1 MTHTALI
8 IPTEAPPAATD
19 IKRALITYDKV
30 LIVDPGD
37 REMMPPQS
45 IAEAAVPGSSGFFI
59 SNMSGRPLGKLPNYD
74 VAFEQTL
81 DAFRPAI
88 EQGVL
93 QVGSTFTYH
102 PAPRPGQITAGF
114 GSYRPGNYLPN
125 PQVVL
130 AVYRSLCRDQEVLK
144 LAIKEDPILQLSAE
158 TLAGLAH
165 DGFADAE
172 FLGDGGLPLIED
184 AIGGAERQRAL
195 TMIARGRIGSIVKG
209 AAYCD
214 LGKLVPIFGAHG
226 YCTVL
231 DNLARKL
238 REGLVALDDDQFWSR
253 RARIMDIAH
262 NLLLDT
268 RVLSEM
274 SIEEVLRLR
283 TVAWGNAE
291 AARGA
296 LFASLSKL
304 SMELS
309 ASADFEGE
317 ARKRIVEYQQKVEDL
332 FRERRQL
339 KWRAVA
345 EITAGVSAS
354 SVAGS
359 LALLHSPI
367 SSLGIVL
374 AFNGWLALKLEQRG
388 AMLET
393 LKLDESRLQHRAE
406 LGLHNFY
413 RGLSAST
420 GR

>member
-1 MTHTALI
+1 
-8 IPTEAPPAATD
+8 
-19 IKRALITYDKV
+19 
-30 LIVDPGD
+30 
-37 REMMPPQS
+37 
-45 IAEAAVPGSSGFFI
+45 
-59 SNMSGRPLGKLPNYD
+59 
-74 VAFEQTL
+74 
-81 DAFRPAI
+81 
-88 EQGVL
+88 
-93 QVGSTFTYH
+93 
-102 PAPRPGQITAGF
+102 
-114 GSYRPGNYLPN
+114 
-125 PQVVL
+125 
-130 AVYRSLCRDQEVLK
+130 
-144 LAIKEDPILQLSAE
+144 
-158 TLAGLAH
+158 
-165 DGFADAE
+165 
-172 FLGDGGLPLIED
+172 
-184 AIGGAERQRAL
+184 
-195 TMIARGRIGSIVKG
+195 
-209 AAYCD
+209 
-214 LGKLVPIFGAHG
+214 
-226 YCTVL
+226 
-231 DNLARKL
+231 
-238 REGLVALDDDQFWSR
+238 
-253 RARIMDIAH
+253 MDIAH